1 MTQTTETNLP
11 WYSVGARVWGAI
23 KQGRFRA
30 AHIRRD
36 DDPTQ
41 TPWGTKR
48 LFTLTLDLSE

>member
-1 MTQTTETNLP
+1 MIQTTETSLP
-11 WYSVGARVWGAI
+11 WYSVGARVWEAI

-30 AHIRRD
+30 AHVQRD
-36 DDPTQ
+36 DEPTQ